1 MEGQGGLVVLIFRFV
16 VLHRTRE
23 FNEAMQK
30 EIQSRSEAREQR
42 KRIVRIWFFF
52 PSAAFFRQKRN
63 LRARLPDNRNT
74 PSFALS

>member
-30 EIQSRSEAREQR
+30 EIKSTSEAREQR

-52 PSAAFFRQKRN
+52 PSAAFFARRGIFEHAFQTIGTHP
-63 LRARLPDNRNT
+63 RLP
-74 PSFALS
+74 